1 MLQADIWQLPLPCLG
16 PQAVSQTRWRRKSL
30 REVPAHEVAKQT
42 VLVAQELVG
51 LLAGGKGHRR
61 SSNGVKSREGT
72 HTGAALS

>member
-1 MLQADIWQLPLPCLG
+1 M
-16 PQAVSQTRWRRKSL
+16 

-42 VLVAQELVG
+42 VLIAQELVG